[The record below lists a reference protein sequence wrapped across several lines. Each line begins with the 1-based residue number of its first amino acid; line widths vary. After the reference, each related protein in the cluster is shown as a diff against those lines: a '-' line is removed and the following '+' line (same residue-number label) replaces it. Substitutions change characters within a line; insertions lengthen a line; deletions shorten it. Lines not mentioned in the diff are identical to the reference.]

1 MPASQ
6 QDKLITAKE
15 VAELTGLSVGAVYHG
30 EAETAELLRI
40 RLGRSVR
47 FSYQDVC
54 AWIERKKRD
63 SKDKTEEVG
72 RTPIRLKLIKNPL
85 LNKQT
90 IDRICKKQ

>member
-40 RLGRSVR
+40 RLGRWAHSG
-47 FSYQDVC
+47 SG
-54 AWIERKKRD
+54 IRD
-63 SKDKTEEVG
+63 PCGFG
-72 RTPIRLKLIKNPL
+72 RL
-85 LNKQT
+85 
-90 IDRICKKQ
+90 